1 MPLLNT
7 SSNDA
12 NDSSE
17 NSLEKRIILLLLYV
31 PSICLC
37 IIGNALAIIV
47 FIRGHRSRSDIRNFF
62 VCLSTADLLVGLFC
76 QPFTF
81 VNMYNQEWL
90 FPLWLC
96 PIVLFLQLL
105 SVTVSVATNMVIGMD
120 RLWMILVPLRSRIT
134 KSRSTLVIAIIWCL
148 SATLSSV
155 QLFVGRAVSSENR
168 TVACSEQWPWPSYI
182 KVYTVLVAILTYV
195 LPLSVLA
202 ATYTVV
208 GLKVWHRKPPGVIN
222 SRQAMKHLMDKRKVG
237 V

>member
-1 MPLLNT
+1 MSLNISDVNDT
-7 SSNDA
+7 SVNT
-12 NDSSE
+12 
-17 NSLEKRIILLLLYV
+17 LEKHIVLLLLYV

-37 IIGNALAIIV
+37 IVGNALAIIV

-81 VNMYNQEWL
+81 VHMYSGEWL

-148 SATLSSV
+148 SGMLSSV
-155 QLFVGRAVSSENR
+155 QLFVARAEPVDKR
-168 TVACSEQWPWPSYI
+168 MACTEQWPWPTLT

-208 GLKVWHRKPPGVIN
+208 GIKVWHRKPPGVIN
-222 SRQAMKHLMDKRKVG
+222 SRQAMKHLMDKRKVSA
-237 V
+237 